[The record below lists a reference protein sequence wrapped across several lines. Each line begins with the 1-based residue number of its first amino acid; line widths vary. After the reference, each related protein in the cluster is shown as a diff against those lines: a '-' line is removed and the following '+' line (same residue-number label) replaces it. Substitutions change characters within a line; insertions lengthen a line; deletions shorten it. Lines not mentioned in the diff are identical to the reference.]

1 MKISNR
7 RGTVMME
14 TVLILP
20 WFLLVLFAVV
30 QFSFLWVG
38 KLMTEYAAF
47 CAARAALVY
56 PDVDVFDVE
65 QDVDGVRQGPSQKDQ
80 VAYQAA
86 RQILGWV
93 SFTSNNVETAPVHVP
108 GWGYVPMSG
117 GVDRQLRVRVLRQDP
132 KGDTPG
138 SVMAHVKFYFP
149 LFVPVVSTLVPAI
162 MTQDADAPKY
172 SVKIEATCM
181 LPQPWDTSLWPSRK
195 TCTKR
200 TAQ

>member
-93 SFTSNNVETAPVHVP
+93 SFTSNNVETAPVYVP

-117 GVDRQLRVRVLRQDP
+117 GVDRQLRVRVLRQNP

-138 SVMAHVKFYFP
+138 SVTAHVKFYFP